1 MPDAEHR
8 DLNGVS
14 LDIVRIG
21 VGRMK
26 RVIYHPGFQWSTH
39 LKSTIGTELCM
50 HTHAGFLARGSIGV
64 RYADGCV
71 EAFTAPKIVTISPG
85 HDGWV
90 IGDEAAVLI
99 EFDFEGETES
109 RLGLP
114 AHHRH

>member
-1 MPDAEHR
+1 MPDADHR

-14 LDIVRIG
+14 LDIVRVG
-21 VGRMK
+21 AGRMK
-26 RVIYHPGFQWSTH
+26 RVIYRPGFRWSTH
-39 LKSTIGTELCM
+39 LKATTGTELCM
-50 HTHAGFLARGSIGV
+50 HAHAGFLARGSIGV

-71 EAFTAPKIVTISPG
+71 EEYSAPRIVAISPG

-109 RLGLP
+109 KLGLP